1 MEILDIIL
9 VAILLYGLV
18 KGVSKGLFVEAASLV
33 SLVLGV
39 YGAIKFSHFTA
50 DFLKTRVSWHEKT
63 ITLAAFA
70 ITFVIIIIVIAL
82 LGKLFTKLAD
92 AAALGIVN
100 KLLGG
105 AFGLIKV
112 GLILSVILLVF
123 THINNTMTFVKQ
135 ETLDKSILFKP
146 VKSLA
151 PMIFPKIIKDAESKP
166 KEGGLLG
173 L

>member
-9 VAILLYGLV
+9 AVVLLYGLV
-18 KGVSKGLFVEAASLV
+18 MGVSKGLFVEAASLV
-33 SLVLGV
+33 SLVVGV

-50 DFLKTRVSWHEKT
+50 DFLKTRVSWNEKT
-63 ITLAAFA
+63 LALAAFA
-70 ITFVIIIIVIAL
+70 ITFVIIIVVIAL

-112 GLILSVILLVF
+112 GLIMSIVLIVF
-123 THINNTMTFVKQ
+123 THLNNTMTFVKQ

-151 PMIFPKIIKDAESKP
+151 PMIFPKIIKDTASKP

>member
-9 VAILLYGLV
+9 AVLLLYGLV
-18 KGVSKGLFVEAASLV
+18 MGVSKGLFVEAASLV

-50 DFLKTRVSWHEKT
+50 DFLKTRVSWNEKY
-63 ITLAAFA
+63 IGLAAFA
-70 ITFVIIIIVIAL
+70 ITFVLIIVIIAL

-92 AAALGIVN
+92 AASLGIIN
-100 KLLGG
+100 KILGG
-105 AFGLIKV
+105 AFGMIKI
-112 GLILSVILLVF
+112 GLILSLALIVF
-123 THINNTMTFVKQ
+123 THLNNTMTFVKQ
-135 ETLDKSILFKP
+135 ETLDKSILYKP

-151 PMIFPKIIKDAESKP
+151 PMIFPKIIKDADSKP

>member
-9 VAILLYGLV
+9 AVLLLYGLV
-18 KGVSKGLFVEAASLV
+18 MGVSKGLFVEAASLV

-50 DFLKTRVSWHEKT
+50 SYLKNHVSWDEKF
-63 ITLAAFA
+63 IGLAAFA
-70 ITFVIIIIVIAL
+70 ITFVVIIIVIAL

-105 AFGLIKV
+105 AFGLIKI
-112 GLILSVILLVF
+112 GLILSIILIVF
-123 THINNTMTFVKQ
+123 THLNNTMTFVKQ
-135 ETLDKSILFKP
+135 ENLDKSILYKP

-151 PMIFPKIIKDAESKP
+151 PMIFPQIIKNAESKAN
-166 KEGGLLG
+166 EGGLLG
-173 L
+173 K